1 MVLGHYERAMSRFQ
15 RVRRAAVLAA
25 AVTLIPVLA
34 LMQPAPAVAAN
45 WLELNFWL
53 SGPRYDAQI
62 PVCNSGWVLHD
73 IRWNFRTKEG
83 RFWNSDLS
91 IVEIGDI
98 KQVAFRPWAE
108 ATVPRRWC
116 TGKALVSDG
125 KWRQVN
131 FSIVEAGGAIGS
143 TWGVEWCVV
152 GLDRNWAYSPGCKM
166 ARP

>member
-1 MVLGHYERAMSRFQ
+1 MSRFQ

-25 AVTLIPVLA
+25 AVTLMPVLA

-62 PVCNSGWVLHD
+62 PICDSGWVLHD

-91 IVEIGDI
+91 ICRDRRHQAGGVPPGGGSDSAAPLVHRQGFGVRR
-98 KQVAFRPWAE
+98 QVA
-108 ATVPRRWC
+108 
-116 TGKALVSDG
+116 
-125 KWRQVN
+125 
-131 FSIVEAGGAIGS
+131 
-143 TWGVEWCVV
+143 
-152 GLDRNWAYSPGCKM
+152 PGETLH
-166 ARP
+166 R